1 MSRIFF
7 LLTWLYASFSVADS
21 IVIQSTT
28 STRDSGFYNYLL
40 PKYPN
45 YDSVTIKVIAVGSG
59 QAVLNAKNCDGGI
72 LIVHDTKKEQEFM
85 NLGLGSKRHDLM
97 YNDYI
102 IIGPRNDPAKISS
115 SKSAY
120 EAFSRISKMKYKFIS
135 RSDSSGTHT
144 AEKNIWKNTDQYNDE
159 SFDISWYYE
168 TGQGMGPT
176 LNIAIAMNAYTL
188 VDRSTWLKFRNKQ
201 NHVILYQ
208 NSDELQNTYGMILV
222 DLDRC
227 SNINRSATENLYE
240 WLSGDDAKLLIDNYT
255 IDGQNVFFTY

>member
-7 LLTWLYASFSVADS
+7 LLTGLFASISVADS

-28 STRDSGFYNYLL
+28 STRDSGFYDYIL
-40 PKYPN
+40 PKYPS

-115 SKSAY
+115 SKSVH
-120 EAFSRISKMKYKFIS
+120 EAFS
-135 RSDSSGTHT
+135 
-144 AEKNIWKNTDQYNDE
+144 
-159 SFDISWYYE
+159 
-168 TGQGMGPT
+168 
-176 LNIAIAMNAYTL
+176 
-188 VDRSTWLKFRNKQ
+188 
-201 NHVILYQ
+201 
-208 NSDELQNTYGMILV
+208 
-222 DLDRC
+222 
-227 SNINRSATENLYE
+227 
-240 WLSGDDAKLLIDNYT
+240 
-255 IDGQNVFFTY
+255 